1 MAGGVLGPL
10 SLSIPSIPFMAKW
23 LESVYC
29 WAGAMSHY
37 YNAEHLATLVP
48 NDDWYPASIF
58 FQGMMFMV
66 FRDPTLRLPGPAT
79 PQEAPAAPK

>member
-1 MAGGVLGPL
+1 M
-10 SLSIPSIPFMAKW
+10 
-23 LESVYC
+23 
-29 WAGAMSHY
+29 